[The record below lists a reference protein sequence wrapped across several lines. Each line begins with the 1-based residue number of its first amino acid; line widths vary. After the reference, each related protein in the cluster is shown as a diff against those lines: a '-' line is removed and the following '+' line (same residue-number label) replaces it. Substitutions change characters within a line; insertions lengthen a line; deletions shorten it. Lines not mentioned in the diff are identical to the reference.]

1 MRLVTTANSPEMEMA
16 WPAIPTVARRSDAIG
31 VKRLTGMN
39 SDAISIAAHIA
50 MDPTALH
57 TWRLETVD
65 WSISVD
71 IVFPL
76 SRCARAP
83 NSGCLKHA
91 GKELEH
97 RARITVELAS

>member
-1 MRLVTTANSPEMEMA
+1 MGRSWGVAWRLTTANSPEMEMA

-71 IVFPL
+71 IEFPL
-76 SRCARAP
+76 SRCAGTNARPKPSKA
-83 NSGCLKHA
+83 
-91 GKELEH
+91 
-97 RARITVELAS
+97 ARIICG